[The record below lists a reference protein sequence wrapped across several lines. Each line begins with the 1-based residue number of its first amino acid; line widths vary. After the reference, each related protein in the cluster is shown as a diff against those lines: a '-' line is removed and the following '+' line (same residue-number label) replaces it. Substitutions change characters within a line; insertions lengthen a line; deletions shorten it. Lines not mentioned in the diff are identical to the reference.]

1 MVARCRYSHQVT
13 IHKERIMIKRV
24 TIPEEEYFERIAKA
38 AKLVG
43 EAGLDVLVSNCTEAD
58 YSFVRYF
65 TNFWPLFETAGVAI
79 APNGKAALMVGPESE
94 KYAADR
100 SVLKD
105 IFTLLEYRESADPA
119 YPEFSPSSYTDVFKH
134 LGVKGK
140 KLRIGIAG
148 YLVSN
153 PVQLEGL
160 KANYPDAEIVRADDI
175 VRKLRVLKSENEIA
189 CMREGFRIVELATQ
203 EVLKAI
209 QPGMTEL
216 QMVGVAQKT
225 IYEHGAEY
233 EGLPMYVFSEK
244 STSHAISRSTYREI
258 KKGDIVQLNLSAK
271 IEGYSPSI
279 GIPISMGP
287 LVGEKREL
295 VEFGLHMHEW
305 TYKQLRAGVEAS
317 TVAKDFYQRYVDAGR
332 KDNFVYGPCHGT
344 GMIEVEAPWM
354 ETSSTYRLEPNMTF
368 QVDTFASGPSYGL
381 RWETGVVITKDG
393 CDVLSSPIGEIHEI
407 PC

>member
-1 MVARCRYSHQVT
+1 M
-13 IHKERIMIKRV
+13 KKRV
-24 TIPEEEYFERIAKA
+24 MIPEQEYFDRIAKA

-105 IFTLLEYRESADPA
+105 IFALLEYRESADPA
-119 YPEFSPSSYTDVFKH
+119 YPEYKPSTFKDVFKH
-134 LGVKGK
+134 IGVKGE

-153 PVQLEGL
+153 PIQLEGL
-160 KANYPDAEIVRADDI
+160 RANFPNAEIVRADDI
-175 VRKLRVLKSENEIA
+175 VRQLRVIKSENEIA
-189 CMREGFRIVELATQ
+189 CMREGFRIVELATKD
-203 EVLKAI
+203 VLNAI

-216 QMVGVAQKT
+216 QMVGVAQKA

-258 KKGDIVQLNLSAK
+258 SKGDIVQLNLSAK

-279 GIPISMGP
+279 GMPISMGP
-287 LVGEKREL
+287 LTGEKREL
-295 VEFGLHMHEW
+295 VEFGLDMHKW

-317 TVAKDFYQRYVDAGR
+317 QVAKDYIQRFKDAGR
-332 KDNFVYGPCHGT
+332 EKNFVYGPCHGT

-354 ETSSTYRLEPNMTF
+354 ETSSTYKLEPNMTF
-368 QVDTFASGPSYGL
+368 QVDTFASGSTYGL
-381 RWETGVVITKDG
+381 RWETGVRITEG
-393 CDVLSSPIGEIHEI
+393 GHEVLSSPIGEIHEI
-407 PC
+407 SC